1 MSWWGVLHCWADFA
15 RKGIVTLIMPEG
27 EASTGME
34 NDVAVS
40 TPTSSSGPSLV
51 QAAFPPALSD
61 PAAAASATAMDDNPN
76 DNSKVS
82 SEESNAWKYSPVPL
96 RKDEAENAEI
106 RALAAKLA
114 PTLEKADALFV
125 VPNEFRSRLEDGG
138 AAAADAAN
146 RGDDDSIDEEVEALR
161 YSELALRQELELASD
176 FSNLFNRM
184 SPPSR
189 QPQQKEYEDGT
200 QDDEDDNKNEGERT
214 SVAPHQRGNQ
224 QRAVSL
230 VPRRLDSSELEADV
244 DPDDESDTP
253 EQKQHQHQRG
263 ASAAKP
269 PRTKQPHVEVGL
281 KGSVASLSP
290 DSMLSPIRL
299 PYNNN
304 NTRTPDT
311 GGNKSSIQSNA
322 SSKKTGSSSSKL
334 HEILIPAIA
343 SPKQVLPSSSTAGAS
358 TPDASIAEPS
368 ANDVRSRPYTQTEHF
383 AHLGLGQEDET
394 WYSIDWTKSLL
405 SSSALDLSASDA
417 PQTPS
422 RDDGVSAAS
431 PAAAS
436 AAASLSAAVSGVMR
450 EFCLTLPD
458 AKLRTVFVGLP
469 EHHPRAAL
477 GAPGAM
483 AVATAAPSVPLS
495 PPLNLPVRTITIR
508 VRGDVLCGAIMD
520 AVVHALVPAFKSSEA
535 ADDTADTIELSTTTN
550 TAAEAAT
557 TAASASSS
565 AGATTSPVHIQKRQG
580 GHLQAIV
587 GGTKLSTV
595 RRRRA
600 ESVGMEDDVS
610 LSREEE
616 ETLVTDTTTKTSPP
630 FFIDVQLVTQKSEHC
645 ERVLLVRVH
654 HLRDPGSYQYD
665 LAVEEDDNG
674 INNNGQEAGGDQS
687 DDGIPAD
694 SVLVDADEATQDLRQ
709 CLQLREACALIQRVE
724 SPRKAKRIRVP
735 PGKLAKRAAAS
746 PTRDVLQ
753 ETVSDHLLRH
763 YQACPS
769 VKDGNITLPSLN
781 PQDWPVLVASWPWI
795 KSIWNELESRDLTYH
810 TLRTSRFGDFP
821 ALPTLDVHYCS
832 QIRRLSRE
840 DMVVQLLKSASEL
853 EDYAR
858 EAEYACANMISLLQP
873 TFDTYGVEPPALP
886 RPTPLTSYPL
896 DFVAPQQ
903 TCPPWGQ
910 LVMEAMNQIQ
920 AWTKDNDDALASSV
934 WDPASSL
941 SHAEA
946 AESFAMAERA
956 VLLVLS
962 AFQKQDDEEKGAR
975 LGRKNMQVMDRL
987 AKMQEHERK
996 SVVLLHQ
1003 SDATCIKARKAAD
1016 DFASKTGGV
1025 REVPLLK
1032 WSIVVGGATGSCLVT
1047 ANHVLFVTQ
1056 LIPYIGGSKATL
1068 FRLQD
1073 VDFAVQDAGT
1083 PSLLN
1088 PLPTSISVKRGGD
1101 EVYSFR
1107 PSSGGA
1113 RLKRF
1118 LDLLQSI
1125 NIEA

>member
-1 MSWWGVLHCWADFA
+1 
-15 RKGIVTLIMPEG
+15 
-27 EASTGME
+27 ME

-40 TPTSSSGPSLV
+40 TPTSSLGPSLV
-51 QAAFPPALSD
+51 QETFPPALSD
-61 PAAAASATAMDDNPN
+61 PAAAKAMDDNQN
-76 DNSKVS
+76 DNSNVS
-82 SEESNAWKYSPVPL
+82 SEESNAWKNSPVPL

-138 AAAADAAN
+138 ADAAN

-176 FSNLFNRM
+176 FSNLFSRM

-189 QPQQKEYEDGT
+189 QPQQREYEDDT
-200 QDDEDDNKNEGERT
+200 QDDEDDNNDEGEKIA
-214 SVAPHQRGNQ
+214 VASHQRGNQ

-244 DPDDESDTP
+244 DPNDESDIP
-253 EQKQHQHQRG
+253 ELKQQHQRG

-269 PRTKQPHVEVGL
+269 PKTKQPQVEAGL

-299 PYNNN
+299 PYNNT

-343 SPKQVLPSSSTAGAS
+343 SPKQVLPPSSTPGAKTS
-358 TPDASIAEPS
+358 DASIAGPS
-368 ANDVRSRPYTQTEHF
+368 ANDVLSRPYTQTEHF
-383 AHLGLGQEDET
+383 EYLGLGQEDET

-405 SSSALDLSASDA
+405 SSTALDVSLSDT

-422 RDDGVSAAS
+422 GEVDETAAAAS

-477 GAPGAM
+477 GAPGVM
-483 AVATAAPSVPLS
+483 AVATAAPSVGAASPSQPVKPLS

-550 TAAEAAT
+550 TAAAAAAAEAAT

-654 HLRDPGSYQYD
+654 HLQDPESYQYD
-665 LAVEEDDNG
+665 LAVEEDDTG
-674 INNNGQEAGGDQS
+674 NNNNARGTGGDQS
-687 DDGIPAD
+687 DDGIPAN

-709 CLQLREACALIQRVE
+709 CLQLREACAFIQRVE

-735 PGKLAKRAAAS
+735 PGKLAKRATAT

-781 PQDWPVLVASWPWI
+781 PQDWPVLVASWSWI

-941 SHAEA
+941 SLAEA

-956 VLLVLS
+956 VQLVVS

-1003 SDATCIKARKAAD
+1003 SEATCIKARKAAD
-1016 DFASKTGGV
+1016 DFASKSGGV

-1073 VDFAVQDAGT
+1073 VDFTVQDAGT

-1088 PLPTSISVKRGGD
+1088 PLPTIIIVKRGGA

-1113 RLKRF
+1113 RLKSF